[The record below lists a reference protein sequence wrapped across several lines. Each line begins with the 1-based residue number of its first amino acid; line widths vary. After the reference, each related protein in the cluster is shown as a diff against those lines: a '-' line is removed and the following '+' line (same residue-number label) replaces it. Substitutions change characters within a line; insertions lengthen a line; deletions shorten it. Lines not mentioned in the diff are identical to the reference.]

1 MSAKGK
7 GRERQERYVRLRHWL
22 LNSQAW
28 NSLSGNA
35 RALYVELA
43 QRYNGSNNGRIPYS
57 VREAVRAL
65 HVSKATVSRL
75 FRELEDHG
83 FIIRTKRGAFSLKTV
98 KDASEWCLTE
108 YDSDHPPANATK
120 DFMRW
125 QPPEDADVDQPARR
139 RRFKT
144 RVLPRNH
151 LGTVVKPHG
160 YSSETTEREKGR
172 SGCCGETTRRE
183 IDPPGG
189 TVEKH
194 LYLPGEGGR
203 ASPDCAR
210 SAAPLEG
217 VRVLPCPAMREGD
230 MIWITADRDADPN
243 DQPPTI
249 PIVVNRR
256 PWHTPTVTEVPI
268 ESLPT
273 ELRLMALGLSSG
285 VKPVHI

>member
-7 GRERQERYVRLRHWL
+7 GRDRQERYVRLRHWL

-43 QRYNGSNNGRIPYS
+43 QRYNGSNNGRTPYS
-57 VREAVRAL
+57 VREAVLAL

-83 FIIRTKRGAFSLKTV
+83 FIICTKRGAFSLKTV

-108 YDSDHPPANATK
+108 YDRDHPPAHATK

-125 QPPEDADVDQPARR
+125 QPPEDADVDQPPRR
-139 RRFKT
+139 RRFKR

-183 IDPPGG
+183 IDPPVG
-189 TVEKH
+189 TVVKH

-203 ASPDCAR
+203 ASPDR
-210 SAAPLEG
+210 PMSAAPLDD
-217 VRVLPCPAMREGD
+217 VRVLPCRWLMRG
-230 MIWITADRDADPN
+230 
-243 DQPPTI
+243 
-249 PIVVNRR
+249 
-256 PWHTPTVTEVPI
+256 
-268 ESLPT
+268 
-273 ELRLMALGLSSG
+273 
-285 VKPVHI
+285 